1 MGSPSMSSTQLS
13 FPSAEHSVRLHINY
27 SVVLPFFARIVKELQ
42 ARHGVTD
49 TSGFLYGRDT
59 LPELAAAGLAP
70 DTVRTLTG
78 FLKTFD
84 ADGEPD
90 LAYLR
95 QKEAEYGDPN
105 LYLMVAGCRFIGSF
119 EHRKALRLLE
129 AGFRLFEQQFD
140 DFRPDA
146 VLSDGVACTMSYIQY
161 AIARKRGIPFL
172 TLAAARVNDRF
183 YIIRNRQ
190 DRYERVEELFEIY
203 KRQGLPEPLRQHAQ
217 TFLDTFRGVKQ
228 KPKYYLE
235 YAQPPKVDF
244 ASLRTVRELL
254 HRRSL
259 DPDNYL
265 LQSPWRALA
274 GRLTRLTKNYV
285 LDPGYFEQPV
295 PGEKFVFFPLH
306 FQPEMTT
313 LVLGPYAVNQVA
325 VVENIAK
332 TLPIDHRLYVK
343 EHKACLGRRETGY
356 YRRLREIPN
365 VRLISPHADSH
376 DLIKQSSAVCVISST
391 VGWEALLY
399 EKPVV
404 SIGDVFYNAYDGVQY
419 VDSYAALPQAFW
431 RAINEYRPDRKLL
444 LKYIAA
450 NIEGTYDGDAYY
462 TPGGTNPGLRAENIS
477 VVARAVAFELGLS
490 SSPAAADHD
499 LDTE

>member
-1 MGSPSMSSTQLS
+1 M
-13 FPSAEHSVRLHINY
+13 RLHINY
-27 SVVLPFFARIVKELQ
+27 SVVLPFFARVVVELQ
-42 ARHGVTD
+42 ARHGVTA
-49 TSGFLYGRDT
+49 TSGFLYGNDT
-59 LPELAAAGLAP
+59 LPDLVAAGIPA
-70 DTVRTLTG
+70 DTVRTLTA
-78 FLKTFD
+78 FLRTFD
-84 ADGEPD
+84 VNAEPD

-95 QKEAEYGDPN
+95 EKEAEYGDPN

-140 DFRPDA
+140 EFRPDA
-146 VLSDGVACTMSYIQY
+146 ILSDGVACTMSYIQY
-161 AIARKRGIPFL
+161 AIAQKRGIPFL

-183 YIIRNRQ
+183 YIIRNRR
-190 DRYERVEELFEIY
+190 DRYERVEELFEQY
-203 KRQGLPEPLRQHAQ
+203 KQRGLPEHLRQQAQ
-217 TFLDTFRGVKQ
+217 DFLDAFRGVKQ
-228 KPKYYLE
+228 RPKYYLE

-244 ASLRTVRELL
+244 ASLRTIRELL

-265 LQSPWRALA
+265 LQSPWAALG
-274 GRLTRLTKNYV
+274 GRVTRLAKNY
-285 LDPGYFEQPV
+285 LFDPGHFEQPV

-325 VVENIAK
+325 VVENLAK

-343 EHKACLGRRETGY
+343 EHKASLGRREMGY
-356 YRRLREIPN
+356 YRRLRRIPN
-365 VRLISPHADSH
+365 VRLISPYAHSH

-404 SIGDVFYNAYDGVQY
+404 SIGDVFYNAYDGVQC
-419 VDSYAALPQAFW
+419 VDRYAALPAAFA
-431 RAINEYRPDRKLL
+431 RAIHAHKPDTDLL

-450 NIEGTYDGDAYY
+450 NIEGTYLGDAYF
-462 TPGGTNPGLRAENIS
+462 TPGGTNPGLRAENIRI
-477 VVARAVAFELGLS
+477 VTQAVAYELGLAP
-490 SSPAAADHD
+490 SPLVSDVVHD
-499 LDTE
+499 Q